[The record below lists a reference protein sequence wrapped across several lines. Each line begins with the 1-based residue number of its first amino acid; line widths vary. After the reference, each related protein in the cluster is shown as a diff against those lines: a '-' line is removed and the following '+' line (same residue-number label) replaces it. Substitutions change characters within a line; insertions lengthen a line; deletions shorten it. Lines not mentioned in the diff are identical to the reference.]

1 MKKINIII
9 LTLIF
14 AALVSACGINQTE
27 SGKIDGV
34 EIVKMDEIPAQQEK
48 ETSPYELLLNN
59 IYNSLQNDYTEE
71 EISDVLG
78 IGICEVVAGK
88 TTKERMESVAYC
100 IKDINGDDVEELLI
114 LDAIYPEPG
123 NIRILDM
130 YTLIGGNPIKVMEG
144 WARNRYYL
152 LNDGMIY
159 CSSSSGAAYS
169 NEALLSFEAESDKL
183 TPGELYFTYPTSEEM
198 DDCAYY
204 YSSDGVY
211 DVAAATEVSSN
222 EFRAFRNR
230 CEQKIVVLDAK
241 TFDMLK

>member
-1 MKKINIII
+1 MKRINTIVLIV
-9 LTLIF
+9 IF
-14 AALVSACGINQTE
+14 AALVSACGINQME
-27 SGKIDGV
+27 
-34 EIVKMDEIPAQQEK
+34 QEK
-48 ETSPYELLLNN
+48 ETSPYELLLNDM
-59 IYNSLQNDYTEE
+59 YDSLQSDDTAE

-88 TTKERMESVAYC
+88 TAKERLESVVYC
-100 IKDINGDDVEELLI
+100 IKDINEDDVEELLI

-123 NIRILDM
+123 NTRILEM
-130 YTLIGGNPIKVMEG
+130 YTLIAGKPIKVIEG

-159 CSSSSGAAYS
+159 RSSSSGAAYS

-183 TPGELYFTYPTSEEM
+183 TPRELYFTYPTSEEM

-211 DVAAATEVSSN
+211 DVVAATEISAN
-222 EFRAFRNR
+222 EFQTFRDQ
-230 CEQKIVVLDAK
+230 CEQKIVVFDVK
-241 TFDMLK
+241 TFALLK